1 MWILS
6 GFDIFRNASEN
17 QMINHLRSVFPLRPR
32 GRCRRMWKSKRG
44 PTRWLALFR
53 SVEAQGIEPWS
64 ETGSKTASTCVGQP
78 SCRRAQLVTDQPS
91 ERLSPI
97 DLADSVRAPE
107 PASPDFRF
115 GNDAPGGLRY
125 RRCVKR
131 ALAQLTQPAPDQN
144 WRLNR
149 SKWFS
154 QDLGPGHAAIPSSDP
169 SKPIAP
175 GLP

>member
-1 MWILS
+1 M
-6 GFDIFRNASEN
+6 R
-17 QMINHLRSVFPLRPR
+17 NHLKSVACPARAEDAAGCGKAKEGQPDGWPSFVE
-32 GRCRRMWKSKRG
+32 
-44 PTRWLALFR
+44 
-53 SVEAQGIEPWS
+53 VEAQGIEPWS

-91 ERLSPI
+91 ERLFPR
-97 DLADSVRAPE
+97 DLADSVGTPE
-107 PASPDFRF
+107 PASPDLRF
-115 GNDAPGGLRY
+115 DTGAPDGLRC

-175 GLP
+175 GL